1 MPKQDGKQKKQSR
14 SGQQTTI
21 KKTKVV
27 GTQPFLDLTTG
38 EVLQMQVSTV
48 EERDFNFSKVWMRS
62 FLTTLDLVGNAKTKV
77 AYWII
82 DHIDR
87 MNQLTY
93 TYRQIAE
100 ETGMSLDTVTAT
112 MKALLE
118 ADFLRRKN
126 QGCYIV
132 NPNVIYKGTHNARLD
147 VLTRY
152 GDLDKEKPQPPTPE
166 ERLQNL
172 VAVIKKLSDEAN
184 KLSEEIK
191 SKQNPLPG
199 QTTIDDLELPPE
211 GEPPAEEEN
220 GDGEECPD
228 TARVAV

>member
-1 MPKQDGKQKKQSR
+1 MQKTGGRQPKKTNKGS
-14 SGQQTTI
+14 QTTI

-27 GTQPFLDLTTG
+27 GSQDYLDLSTG
-38 EVLQMQVSTV
+38 ELVTMQVTSV

-93 TYRQIAE
+93 TYRQMAE

-132 NPNVIYKGTHNARLD
+132 NPNVIYKGTHNARLN
-147 VLTRY
+147 VLTQY
-152 GDLDKEKPQPPTPE
+152 GDLDKEKPTPPTPE
-166 ERLQNL
+166 ERLQTL
-172 VAVIKKLSDEAN
+172 LETIKRLTDQATQ
-184 KLSEEIK
+184 LQDEIK
-191 SKQNPLPG
+191 SAKEEPLPG
-199 QTTIDDLELPPE
+199 QMTLDV
-211 GEPPAEEEN
+211 
-220 GDGEECPD
+220 DGEEEEDFAGEDRPD
-228 TARVAV
+228 KYDPAV

>member
-1 MPKQDGKQKKQSR
+1 MPKKGEGQPKKTNKGS
-14 SGQQTTI
+14 QTTV

-27 GTQPFLDLTTG
+27 GSQQYINYDTG
-38 EVLQMQVSTV
+38 EVVTMQVTSV

-93 TYRQIAE
+93 TYRQMAE

-132 NPNVIYKGTHNARLD
+132 NPNVIYKGTHSARLN
-147 VLTRY
+147 VLTQY
-152 GDLDKEKPQPPTPE
+152 GDLEKEKPTPPTPE
-166 ERLQNL
+166 EHLQNL
-172 VAVIKKLSDEAN
+172 L
-184 KLSEEIK
+184 
-191 SKQNPLPG
+191 
-199 QTTIDDLELPPE
+199 
-211 GEPPAEEEN
+211 
-220 GDGEECPD
+220 
-228 TARVAV
+228 

>member
-1 MPKQDGKQKKQSR
+1 MPKQDGKQSKQTKG
-14 SGQQTTI
+14 GQQTTV

-27 GTQPFLDLTTG
+27 GTQEYINLDTG
-38 EVLQMQVSTV
+38 ELVAMQVTTV

-132 NPNVIYKGTHNARLD
+132 NPNVVYKGTHNARLN
-147 VLTRY
+147 VLTQY

-166 ERLQNL
+166 ERLQSL
-172 VAVIKKLSDEAN
+172 VAVIKRLSDEAE
-184 KLSEEIK
+184 KLSAEIK
-191 SKQNPLPG
+191 SKQNALPG
-199 QTTIDDLELPPE
+199 QMALDDVR
-211 GEPPAEEEN
+211 EEAADN
-220 GDGEECPD
+220 AGEERAD
-228 TARVAV
+228 TARIAV

>member
-1 MPKQDGKQKKQSR
+1 MPKADGKKPKQANKGS
-14 SGQQTTI
+14 QTTI
-21 KKTKVV
+21 KKTKLL
-27 GTQPFLDLTTG
+27 GTQEYINASTG
-38 EVLQMQVSTV
+38 ELVAMQVTSV

-93 TYRQIAE
+93 TYRQMSE

-132 NPNVIYKGTHNARLD
+132 NPNVIYKGTHNARLN
-147 VLTRY
+147 VLTQY
-152 GDLDKEKPQPPTPE
+152 GDLEREKSTPPTPE
-166 ERLQNL
+166 EQLQNL
-172 VAVIKKLSDEAN
+172 LETIKRLTDKATQLQ
-184 KLSEEIK
+184 EEIK
-191 SKQNPLPG
+191 KSKETTLPG
-199 QTTIDDLELPPE
+199 QMSIDEDGKEEPDFE
-211 GEPPAEEEN
+211 GE
-220 GDGEECPD
+220 DRPD
-228 TARVAV
+228 KYDSAV

>member
-1 MPKQDGKQKKQSR
+1 MPKADGKKPKQANKGS
-14 SGQQTTI
+14 QTTI
-21 KKTKVV
+21 KKTKLL
-27 GTQPFLDLTTG
+27 GTQEYINASTG
-38 EVLQMQVSTV
+38 ELVAMQVTSV

-93 TYRQIAE
+93 TYRQMAE

-132 NPNVIYKGTHNARLD
+132 NPNVIYKGTHNARLN
-147 VLTRY
+147 VLTQY
-152 GDLDKEKPQPPTPE
+152 GDLEREKSTPPTPE
-166 ERLQNL
+166 EQLQNL
-172 VAVIKKLSDEAN
+172 LETIKRLTDKATQLQ
-184 KLSEEIK
+184 EEIK
-191 SKQNPLPG
+191 KSKETTLPG
-199 QTTIDDLELPPE
+199 QMSIDE
-211 GEPPAEEEN
+211 
-220 GDGEECPD
+220 DGEEEPD
-228 TARVAV
+228 FEGEDRPDKYDSAV

>member
-1 MPKQDGKQKKQSR
+1 MQKAGGKQPRKTNKGS
-14 SGQQTTI
+14 QTTV
-21 KKTKVV
+21 KKTKVL
-27 GTQPFLDLTTG
+27 GTQEYINASTG
-38 EVLQMQVSTV
+38 ELVAMQVTSV

-62 FLTTLDLVGNAKTKV
+62 FLATLDLVGNAKTKV

-93 TYRQIAE
+93 TYRQMAD

-132 NPNVIYKGTHNARLD
+132 NPNVIYKGTHNARLN
-147 VLTRY
+147 VLTQY
-152 GDLDKEKPQPPTPE
+152 GDLEREKSAPPTPE
-166 ERLQNL
+166 EQLQNL
-172 VAVIKKLSDEAN
+172 LETIKRLTDKATQLQ
-184 KLSEEIK
+184 EEIK
-191 SKQNPLPG
+191 KSKDTSLPG

-211 GEPPAEEEN
+211 GEPPEEW
-220 GDGEECPD
+220 EEPEED
-228 TARVAV
+228 T

>member
-1 MPKQDGKQKKQSR
+1 MPKKAEGKPRQANKGS
-14 SGQQTTI
+14 QTTV
-21 KKTKVV
+21 KKTKLV
-27 GTQPFLDLTTG
+27 GTQEYINASTG
-38 EVLQMQVSTV
+38 ELVPMQVTSV

-93 TYRQIAE
+93 TYRQMAE

-132 NPNVIYKGTHNARLD
+132 NPNVIYKGTHNARLN
-147 VLTRY
+147 VLTQY

-166 ERLQNL
+166 EQLKNLLETIKRLTDRATQL
-172 VAVIKKLSDEAN
+172 Q
-184 KLSEEIK
+184 EEIK
-191 SKQNPLPG
+191 KAKEEPLPG
-199 QTTIDDLELPPE
+199 QTTIDGLELPPE
-211 GEPPAEEEN
+211 GEPPEEW
-220 GDGEECPD
+220 EEPEAD
-228 TARVAV
+228 T

>member
-1 MPKQDGKQKKQSR
+1 MQKTGGKQPRKANK
-14 SGQQTTI
+14 GGTTVI
-21 KKTKVV
+21 KKTKVL
-27 GTQPFLDLTTG
+27 GTQEYINASTG
-38 EVLQMQVSTV
+38 ELVAMQVTSV

-62 FLTTLDLVGNAKTKV
+62 FLTTLDLVGNAKTRV

-93 TYRQIAE
+93 TYRQMAE

-132 NPNVIYKGTHNARLD
+132 NPNVIYKGTHNARLN
-147 VLTRY
+147 VLTQY
-152 GDLDKEKPQPPTPE
+152 GDLEREKSAPPTPE
-166 ERLQNL
+166 EQLQNL
-172 VAVIKKLSDEAN
+172 LETIKRLTDKATQLQ
-184 KLSEEIK
+184 EEIK
-191 SKQNPLPG
+191 KSKDAPEP
-199 QTTIDDLELPPE
+199 DDLEPPPE
-211 GEPPAEEEN
+211 GEPPEEE
-220 GDGEECPD
+220 DWKEPEED
-228 TARVAV
+228 T

>member
-1 MPKQDGKQKKQSR
+1 MPKKAEKPGKPN
-14 SGQQTTI
+14 QTTT
-21 KKTKVV
+21 KKTKLI
-27 GTQPFLDLTTG
+27 GTQEYLNTTTG
-38 EVLQMQVSTV
+38 ELVAMQVTSV

-93 TYRQIAE
+93 TYRQIAS

-112 MKALLE
+112 MKALLD

-132 NPNVIYKGTHNARLD
+132 NPNVIYKGSHNARLN
-147 VLTRY
+147 VLTQY
-152 GDLDKEKPQPPTPE
+152 GDLEQGEPDEPTPE

-172 VAVIKKLSDEAN
+172 LETIKQLTARAAELQD
-184 KLSEEIK
+184 EIK
-191 SKQNPLPG
+191 NAKG
-199 QTTIDDLELPPE
+199 ADGE
-211 GEPPAEEEN
+211 GEPDY
-220 GDGEECPD
+220 GDEDRPD
-228 TARVAV
+228 KYDAAV